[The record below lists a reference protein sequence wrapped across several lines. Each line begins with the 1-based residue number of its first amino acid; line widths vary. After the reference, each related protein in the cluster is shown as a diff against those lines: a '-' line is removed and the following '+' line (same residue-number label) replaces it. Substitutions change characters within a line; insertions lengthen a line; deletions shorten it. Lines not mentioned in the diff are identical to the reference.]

1 MTRGRPGYGLI
12 AIKAAVL
19 WRPRV
24 ATASAKSAMERI
36 MLVREV
42 MSAPVITID
51 PRATLRSA
59 IQKMLDAHLSA
70 LPVVDGAGKLVGIV
84 SEADLLHRT
93 EIGTENKRPRWLE
106 FLLGPGRSAAEYTH
120 SQARYV
126 EEIMTPDPVTIGE
139 DASLDDA
146 VKSMESR
153 KIKRIPVMRGEA
165 LVGIVSRSD
174 MLRALMKSGKL
185 MPDPSVALGD
195 PEIAEAIRREINAQ
209 KWSTPD
215 AIKIVVAGVNV
226 TLNGTIFDERERDAI
241 RVCAENVPG
250 VKTVVDNLIW
260 IDPES
265 GTYLG
270 PPGSGIGSV

>member
-24 ATASAKSAMERI
+24 ATASAKSAMERL

-120 SQARYV
+120 SHARYV